1 MYSGVFVEKKYYLC
15 SNTKDQIYIDII
27 MKHTEYYAP
36 DIEVLNIVVEQG
48 FSISDFDGDLE
59 FPEDGGEI

>member
-1 MYSGVFVEKKYYLC
+1 
-15 SNTKDQIYIDII
+15 

-36 DIEVLNIVVEQG
+36 DIEVLDIIVERG